1 MIFFCHSFS
10 AAHSFQ
16 GTNTDTTS
24 FGGER
29 QKAKREDQEF
39 TREMQKIS
47 FGRNQLINNGP
58 IRLVTPCTRSL
69 GRLILFLVWQKS
81 KLLLGS
87 KFEPLSTASVSGNP
101 ACMCHFLQHLHAGAA
116 ENLKHKNANVTRF
129 DNCITEWNTCA
140 RRWRKKRR
148 RRRWMRKRQMRTH
161 LSGLSVPPPAST
173 DCC

>member
-1 MIFFCHSFS
+1 MSHCWNSQLMYLHWTKWIFFCHSFS

-58 IRLVTPCTRSL
+58 IRLVTPRTRSL

-129 DNCITEWNTCA
+129 DNCITE
-140 RRWRKKRR
+140 
-148 RRRWMRKRQMRTH
+148 
-161 LSGLSVPPPAST
+161 
-173 DCC
+173 